1 MLMLQI
7 YTENELL
14 LYYYGELSQEDSLA
28 IERELAVN
36 KDLQTKLNNLK
47 SAIGLIT
54 QLEEEPSKTS
64 IDLVME
70 YSKTV
75 SETSTEKV

>member
-1 MLMLQI
+1 MLQI

-14 LYYYGELSQEDSLA
+14 LYFYGELSQEDSES
-28 IERELAVN
+28 IESELAVN
-36 KDLQTKLNNLK
+36 KNLQTKLDNLK
-47 SAIGLIT
+47 SAIGLIA

>member
-14 LYYYGELSQEDSLA
+14 LYIYGELSQKDSQA

-36 KDLQTKLNNLK
+36 KDLQTKFYNLK
-47 SAIGLIT
+47 SAIGLIAE
-54 QLEEEPSKTS
+54 LEEEPSKTS

>member
-14 LYYYGELSQEDSLA
+14 LYFYGELSQEDSES
-28 IERELAVN
+28 IESELAVN
-36 KDLQTKLNNLK
+36 KNLQTKLDNLK
-47 SAIGLIT
+47 SAIGLIA